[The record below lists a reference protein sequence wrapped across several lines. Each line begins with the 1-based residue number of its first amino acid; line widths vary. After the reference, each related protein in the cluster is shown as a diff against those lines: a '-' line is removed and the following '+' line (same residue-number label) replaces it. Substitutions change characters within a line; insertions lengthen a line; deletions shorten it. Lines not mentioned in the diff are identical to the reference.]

1 MLAQPVLEQLTTLG
15 LTGFRAALEAQHL
28 NAQYTELTFE
38 ERLALLLEAEC
49 TRRADNR
56 LRRRLQAAHFALPA
70 TLEDL
75 NLSPSRGLDRRRVLD
90 LAQAEWI
97 PRHLNVIVLGPTGA
111 GKTFFTCALG
121 QAACRQGFTVRYERT
136 SRLLDALHL
145 AHADGSYAKLL
156 ASLARLPLLIL
167 DDWLR
172 DPLTR
177 PQARD
182 LLEILDDRYGR
193 TATLIATQIPV
204 ADWHARIPD
213 PTLADAILDR
223 LVHNAHRFELKGESM
238 RKTKTPCHDGATACI
253 MSTSA
258 SLRSVPWSADSRL
271 SRSPSSGTGDRH
283 HSERLIV
290 FTGMRSST
298 AQVAGANSRASP

>member
-1 MLAQPVLEQLTTLG
+1 MLTQPVHEQLTRLG
-15 LTGFRAALEAQHL
+15 LTGVRAALEAQRL
-28 NAQYTELTFE
+28 NTQYAELTFE
-38 ERLALLLEAEC
+38 ERLGLLLDVEG

-56 LRRRLQAAHFALPA
+56 LRRRLQAAHFALSA

-75 NLSPSRGLDRRRVLD
+75 SFSPSRGLDRRRVLE

-111 GKTFFTCALG
+111 GKTYFACAVG
-121 QAACRQGFTVRYERT
+121 QAACRQGFSVRYERT

-156 ASLARLPLLIL
+156 TSLARLPLLIL

-172 DPLTR
+172 DPLTQA
-177 PQARD
+177 QARD

-193 TATLIATQIPV
+193 AATLIATQIPV

-223 LVHNAHRFELKGESM
+223 LVHNAYRFELKGDSM
-238 RKTKTPCHDGATACI
+238 RKTNTP
-253 MSTSA
+253 
-258 SLRSVPWSADSRL
+258 LP
-271 SRSPSSGTGDRH
+271 
-283 HSERLIV
+283 
-290 FTGMRSST
+290 
-298 AQVAGANSRASP
+298 